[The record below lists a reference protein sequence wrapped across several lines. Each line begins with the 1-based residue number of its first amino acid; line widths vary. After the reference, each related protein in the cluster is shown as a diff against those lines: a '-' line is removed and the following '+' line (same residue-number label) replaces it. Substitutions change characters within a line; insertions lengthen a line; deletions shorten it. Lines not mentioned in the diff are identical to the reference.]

1 MEIDVTN
8 APVFEDFA
16 VGQAIGPIRKGR
28 ITTAHIMRWSAS
40 VENWH
45 RIHYDQA
52 FATGHDGLPG
62 VVINGSWKQH
72 ILVQLMKD
80 TLGPRGWLWKIKFR
94 YRKLDVAGEPITAL
108 GEVTDT
114 AERDGLGFITCRI
127 RLEVD
132 DGGLSTDGYALG
144 VLPLRGG
151 AEVPYPFVPA
161 PAQASLSLPAE

>member
-1 MEIDVTN
+1 MV
-8 APVFEDFA
+8 AMPVFEDFA
-16 VGQAIGPIRKGR
+16 VGCALGPLHKGR

-80 TLGPRGWLWKIKFR
+80 TLGPGGWLWKIRFR
-94 YRKLDVAGEPITAL
+94 YRKLDVADEAITAL
-108 GEVTDT
+108 GEVID
-114 AERDGLGFITCRI
+114 AVERDGLGFITCRI

-132 DGGLSTDGYALG
+132 DGGLSTDGFALG
-144 VLPLRGG
+144 VVPLRGG
-151 AEVPYPFVPA
+151 RDVPYPFIPA
-161 PAQASLSLPAE
+161 PGQASLSLPAE

>member
-1 MEIDVTN
+1 MVDT
-8 APVFEDFA
+8 PVFEDFA
-16 VGQAIGPIRKGR
+16 VGRAIGPLHKGR

-52 FATGHDGLPG
+52 FATGHDGLPD

-80 TLGPRGWLWKIKFR
+80 TLGPGGWLWKIRFR

-108 GEVTDT
+108 GEVTD
-114 AERDGLGFITCRI
+114 AVACEGLGFVTCRI
-127 RLEVD
+127 RLEVA
-132 DGGLSTDGYALG
+132 DGGLSTDGFALG

-151 AEVPYPFVPA
+151 RAVPYPFVST
-161 PAQASLSLPAE
+161 PAQTSLSLPAA